1 VGRARTQ
8 RREEL
13 DIKPLDADRRADF
26 ADRWRQAQE
35 SFVDRPG
42 AAVRE
47 ADVLVTTVMAE
58 RGYPVENFDQ
68 QARDVSVDHADVVE
82 HYRAAHGIADRESR
96 QQASTED
103 LRAAMV
109 HYRSL
114 FARLLDDGARDRTGS

>member
-1 VGRARTQ
+1 
-8 RREEL
+8 
-13 DIKPLDADRRADF
+13 
-26 ADRWRQAQE
+26 
-35 SFVDRPG
+35 
-42 AAVRE
+42 
-47 ADVLVTTVMAE
+47 
-58 RGYPVENFDQ
+58 VENFDQ

-114 FARLLDDGARDRTGS
+114 SARLLDDGARDRTGS